1 MSTTRFI
8 LLSSL
13 LAGVLIV
20 AGGGQTKGKIVN
32 GRRNL
37 RGNEKGEVV
46 GGV

>member
-20 AGGGQTKGKIVN
+20 AGIAQTKANIVMAMLN
-32 GRRNL
+32 
-37 RGNEKGEVV
+37 
-46 GGV
+46 